1 MTVQTPDLPQTV
13 RKPQHAVFFRQ
24 SGWLMIAN
32 IVGGAMTFGV
42 HFLNKRI
49 PDAEYSIF
57 GMLLMVTAVLPTMPL
72 QMVFAQQT
80 ASALATG
87 RERQVAGMIRLAW
100 LWLLALWLA
109 GAAGIWMC
117 QGWIVN
123 HWELGSPVALW
134 ITMFTVLFSL
144 LTPMLAGVLQG
155 CQDFFWLGWSNILGG
170 ACRLGGAAVLVLA
183 FGMGAAGMMTGALVG
198 MLIGVIIGVSQTRG
212 LWSLKRESFDGK
224 NLLKQIVPLS
234 LGFGACQFMFTSD
247 TIFAKAHFTGDE
259 MAPYV
264 AAGTLSRGL
273 LWLVL
278 PLAAVMFPKLVHS
291 HAKAEKNN
299 LLGIVLA
306 GTAVLAVCGGFG
318 LWLVG
323 PLVIKVVFK
332 TAWMGSAIALLPW
345 YAAAMVPLA
354 LANVLANDLLA
365 RGRFRAVPFMVLLAI
380 AYGFGLPYVL
390 THYPKKLEHVLQTL
404 AAANFLLL
412 CVCAWAAFGKRSKS
426 PSPAA
431 AV

>member
-170 ACRLGGAAVLVLA
+170 ACRLGGAGVWHGRRRNDDGRPGRHADRRHHWRIADAGVVVAETRVVRWEKSAEADRAAVPWFRRVPVYVHLGHDLRQGA
-183 FGMGAAGMMTGALVG
+183 FYGRRDGAL
-198 MLIGVIIGVSQTRG
+198 
-212 LWSLKRESFDGK
+212 
-224 NLLKQIVPLS
+224 
-234 LGFGACQFMFTSD
+234 
-247 TIFAKAHFTGDE
+247 
-259 MAPYV
+259 
-264 AAGTLSRGL
+264 
-273 LWLVL
+273 
-278 PLAAVMFPKLVHS
+278 
-291 HAKAEKNN
+291 
-299 LLGIVLA
+299 
-306 GTAVLAVCGGFG
+306 
-318 LWLVG
+318 
-323 PLVIKVVFK
+323 
-332 TAWMGSAIALLPW
+332 
-345 YAAAMVPLA
+345 
-354 LANVLANDLLA
+354 
-365 RGRFRAVPFMVLLAI
+365 RGRWNIVTSL
-380 AYGFGLPYVL
+380 
-390 THYPKKLEHVLQTL
+390 
-404 AAANFLLL
+404 
-412 CVCAWAAFGKRSKS
+412 S
-426 PSPAA
+426 
-431 AV
+431 